1 MASLDFTALE
11 LSSENLTSVQRDPPQ
26 FLYCTAENVL
36 QTPFLGE
43 LKNSNTAIHKAVSA
57 IVVDES
63 HTVESWTGKRL
74 EEKASCVVVIL
85 HELEILC
92 AIKTRNF

>member
-1 MASLDFTALE
+1 MCDCGFPFKSINDDQIAEMASLDFTALE

-63 HTVESWTGKRL
+63 HTVESWTGKR
-74 EEKASCVVVIL
+74 
-85 HELEILC
+85 
-92 AIKTRNF
+92 